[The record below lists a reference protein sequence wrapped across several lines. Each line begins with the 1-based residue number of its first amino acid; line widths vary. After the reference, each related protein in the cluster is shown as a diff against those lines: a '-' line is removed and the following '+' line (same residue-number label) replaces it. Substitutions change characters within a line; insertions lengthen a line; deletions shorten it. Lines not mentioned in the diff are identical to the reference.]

1 MPVPKRKTS
10 KGRRDRRRAHD
21 AIPTMNLVP
30 CPTCHQLRPPHQ
42 VCPHCGNYEGREVV
56 AKKEKSKTKSKE

>member
-21 AIPTMNLVP
+21 AVKVPNLVP
-30 CPTCHQLRPPHQ
+30 CPTCRQLRLPHQ
-42 VCPHCGNYEGREVV
+42 VCPHCGSYRGEEVV
-56 AKKEKSKTKSKE
+56 EIKEKKQE

>member
-10 KGRRDRRRAHD
+10 KARRDRRRAHD
-21 AIPTMNLVP
+21 AIKPLNLVP

-42 VCPHCGNYEGREVV
+42 VCPHCGSYRGQEVV
-56 AKKEKSKTKSKE
+56 KIKEKKKKE